1 MGIVSQETER
11 ITLLE
16 ESVKRLENM
25 ISKSFN
31 FMQEQQQARI
41 GGNLATP
48 QQGTS
53 SRSPVPRQVTT
64 ERLSVRW

>member
-1 MGIVSQETER
+1 M
-11 ITLLE
+11 
-16 ESVKRLENM
+16 ENM

-41 GGNLATP
+41 GGNLTTP

-53 SRSPVPRQVTT
+53 SSSRVPRQVTT
-64 ERLSVRW
+64 ERLSVQDRLVEDEESED